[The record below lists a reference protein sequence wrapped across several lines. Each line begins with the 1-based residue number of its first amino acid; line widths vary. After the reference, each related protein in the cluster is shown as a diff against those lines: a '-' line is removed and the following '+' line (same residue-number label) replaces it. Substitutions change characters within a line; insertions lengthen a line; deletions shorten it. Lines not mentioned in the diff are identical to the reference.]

1 FDTPHLEFYL
11 NLYEKLGATT
21 KKLEKIE
28 IIANFIK
35 NLKKNE
41 LKFVIPLI
49 QGKIFSE
56 SEEEELGIANN
67 LVVLALTKLGFSK
80 EEILEKFKEKGDL
93 GLVAQELVRSK
104 RQITLFKKNLTVEQV
119 YSSIRE
125 IAKLTGKNSQE
136 KKLNIILEL
145 VNSSSPL
152 EACYAIRII
161 LGELRL
167 GIAEGIV
174 RDAIAQAFNVEKDLV
189 ERAYNLTTDFSE
201 VAIIAKEKG
210 NNGLKEVKLE
220 IGKPTKVMLA
230 EKAENLEK
238 ALEDAKE
245 PTIEFKYDGMR
256 TLIQKEKDKIW
267 LFTRRLENIT
277 KQFPDLVELCKNRIK
292 VEKAILEGETIG
304 IKNGKTIP
312 FQELSKRI
320 HRKYEINKMVNEI
333 PIQINLFDCLLV
345 DNEQLINKPF
355 NYRRK
360 KLEEIIEPIN
370 GKFQLA
376 EQMRTK
382 DLKKAEEFYHRALNS
397 GQEGVM
403 VKNLN
408 APYQPG
414 KRVGY
419 MYKVKPEKESL
430 DLVIVGA
437 EWGQGRRATWL
448 ASFIL
453 AVRDEETGEL
463 LEIGKMGTGLTDEQ
477 FKEMTSRLRPLIEF
491 EKDNIVHIK
500 PKIVVEVGYQE
511 LQKSTNYKSGFALR
525 FPKLIRIRD
534 DKGVD
539 EADTL
544 ERIKKLYSQIYG

>member
-1 FDTPHLEFYL
+1 MDYKTLVE
-11 NLYEKLGATT
+11 LYEKLGATT

>member
-1 FDTPHLEFYL
+1 MDYKTLVE
-11 NLYEKLGATT
+11 LYEKLGATT

-119 YSSIRE
+119 YNSIRE

-152 EACYAIRII
+152 EACYVIRII

-245 PTIEFKYDGMR
+245 PAIEFKYDGMR

-345 DNEQLINKPF
+345 NNEQLIDKPF
-355 NYRRK
+355 SYRRK

-376 EQMRTK
+376 EQIRTK
-382 DLKKAEEFYHRALNS
+382 NLKKAEEFYHRALNS

-544 ERIKKLYSQIYG
+544 ERIKKLYSQMYG

>member
-1 FDTPHLEFYL
+1 MDYKTLVE
-11 NLYEKLGATT
+11 LYEKLGATT

-304 IKNGKTIP
+304 IKNRKAIP

>member
-1 FDTPHLEFYL
+1 MDYKTLVE
-11 NLYEKLGATT
+11 LYEKLGATT

-145 VNSSSPL
+145 INSSSPL

-304 IKNGKTIP
+304 IKNRKAIP